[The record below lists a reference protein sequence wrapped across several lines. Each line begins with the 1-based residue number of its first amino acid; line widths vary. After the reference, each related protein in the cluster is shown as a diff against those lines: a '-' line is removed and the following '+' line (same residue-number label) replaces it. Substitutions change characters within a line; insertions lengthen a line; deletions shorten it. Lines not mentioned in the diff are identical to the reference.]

1 MPKILDNMV
10 GKMTKKGLPKPIA
23 TAIATKSLQR
33 QGVLKK
39 GSTELTTKGERVNS
53 LLTPNA
59 VAGMSTGKKKK
70 KGTGAKK
77 KAKMPMRKSTPSKAT
92 KGRKPMKK
100 MTTKKK
106 KP

>member
-1 MPKILDNMV
+1 MP
-10 GKMTKKGLPKPIA
+10 KKGLPKPIA

-53 LLTPNA
+53 FLTTNA

-70 KGTGAKK
+70 KGTGAKRRS
-77 KAKMPMRKSTPSKAT
+77 KMPMKKSSPSKAT

-106 KP
+106 KS

>member
-1 MPKILDNMV
+1 
-10 GKMTKKGLPKPIA
+10 
-23 TAIATKSLQR
+23 
-33 QGVLKK
+33 
-39 GSTELTTKGERVNS
+39 
-53 LLTPNA
+53 
-59 VAGMSTGKKKK
+59 MSTGKKKK

-106 KP
+106 KS

>member
-10 GKMTKKGLPKPIA
+10 GKMTKKGLPKPVA

-39 GSTELTTKGERVNS
+39 GSTELTAKGERVNS
-53 LLTPNA
+53 FLTPNA
-59 VAGMSTGKKKK
+59 VAGMSTGRKKK
-70 KGTGAKK
+70 KGTGVKK
-77 KAKMPMRKSTPSKAT
+77 KAKMPMKKSSPSKST

-106 KP
+106 KS

>member
-1 MPKILDNMV
+1 MV

-33 QGVLKK
+33 QGVMKK

-53 LLTPNA
+53 LLTPNV
-59 VAGMSTGKKKK
+59 VAGMGKKKR
-70 KGTGAKK
+70 GTGAKK
-77 KAKMPMRKSTPSKAT
+77 KAKMPMKKSSPSKAT

-106 KP
+106 KS